1 MNIIF
6 ISTGEYPDQHAAAI
20 RHTTI
25 AQGFKENGHSVN
37 FFLLSSQNW
46 LINEIDYKGVH
57 FKTFNKYRGNNRVI
71 KSFNYYLA
79 LFKIKKTIIS
89 INQETKVDGI
99 VVFTIDSIII
109 KSLITLSKKIKIK
122 IFHERTELP
131 YVVGKENT
139 FIGNLKFNF
148 YINKLIP
155 KFDGIFVISDKL
167 KEYMNKF
174 NKNIEKIL
182 TVVDTNFFSNVN
194 IRPYDFR
201 YIAYC
206 GTMRGTK
213 DGLPILIE
221 AFSMLTKKFPE
232 YKLLL
237 IGNNSDNYAIK
248 DTLDSIDRF
257 NLEQKV
263 IFTGLVDREDMPN
276 LLGHADLLVVS
287 KPDNEQNSG
296 NFPIKIG
303 EYLATGVPIV
313 VTIVGEIP
321 MFITD
326 NQTGF
331 LAIPNSSESF
341 YQKMDEALTDYE
353 NAKLVG
359 LNGKTIAKN
368 LFDYRIQA
376 RIMADHINNLR

>member
-1 MNIIF
+1 
-6 ISTGEYPDQHAAAI
+6 
-20 RHTTI
+20 
-25 AQGFKENGHSVN
+25 
-37 FFLLSSQNW
+37 
-46 LINEIDYKGVH
+46 
-57 FKTFNKYRGNNRVI
+57 
-71 KSFNYYLA
+71 
-79 LFKIKKTIIS
+79 
-89 INQETKVDGI
+89 
-99 VVFTIDSIII
+99 
-109 KSLITLSKKIKIK
+109 
-122 IFHERTELP
+122 
-131 YVVGKENT
+131 
-139 FIGNLKFNF
+139 
-148 YINKLIP
+148 
-155 KFDGIFVISDKL
+155 
-167 KEYMNKF
+167 
-174 NKNIEKIL
+174 
-182 TVVDTNFFSNVN
+182 
-194 IRPYDFR
+194 
-201 YIAYC
+201 
-206 GTMRGTK
+206 
-213 DGLPILIE
+213 
-221 AFSMLTKKFPE
+221 
-232 YKLLL
+232 
-237 IGNNSDNYAIK
+237 
-248 DTLDSIDRF
+248 
-257 NLEQKV
+257 
-263 IFTGLVDREDMPN
+263 MPN

>member
-25 AQGFKENGHSVN
+25 AQGFRENGHSVN

-71 KSFNYYLA
+71 KIFNYYLA

-248 DTLDSIDRF
+248 DTLESIDRF

-321 MFITD
+321 LFITD
-326 NQTGF
+326 KQTGF
-331 LAIPNSSESF
+331 LAIPNSAESF

-353 NAKLVG
+353 NAKFVG

-368 LFDYRIQA
+368 IFDYRIQA
-376 RIMADHINNLR
+376 RIMADYINNLR